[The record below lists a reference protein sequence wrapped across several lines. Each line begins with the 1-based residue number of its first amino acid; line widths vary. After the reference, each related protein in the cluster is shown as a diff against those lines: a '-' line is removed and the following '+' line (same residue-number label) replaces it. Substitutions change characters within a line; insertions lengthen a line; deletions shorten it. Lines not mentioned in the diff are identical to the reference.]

1 MWAVIIGGVPR
12 KGNLPA
18 AGTNRVLSVID
29 ARFSE
34 PSSLAELAAADA
46 LSERSLNRFFVRP
59 DSCPFG
65 RLVPV
70 AANFETDFIGRT
82 TEDDLTPLGKSQLG
96 LSL

>member
-1 MWAVIIGGVPR
+1 MIIGGVAR

>member
-1 MWAVIIGGVPR
+1 MWAVIIGGVAR

-82 TEDDLTPLGKSQLG
+82 TEEDLTPLGKSQLG